1 MKYRKDLFIIYVL
14 IILTVVL
21 VLAIGL
27 SAILSKSTSNPTKQE
42 PTSPGKK
49 GMEGFD
55 EKKEYINGID
65 IIYWIN
71 LDRSPERRI
80 EMEKIFK
87 NPEFKKIKNRRFP
100 AIDGKNMDV
109 FTYVESEH
117 KENPKMS
124 NTEYA
129 CLISHLET
137 VRTFSES
144 GHKVAL
150 IMEDDMTLDLKPY
163 WTKSIQEIMD
173 EAPEDWEVIQL
184 CYISVNGVDNLYDGY
199 HSSTGAYLINQKGAK
214 KLLEIREKERKIYQI
229 NKHTT
234 APYLHADFFIYSYL
248 KTYCYKYPMF
258 VYKDNNDSLIHPDHL
273 KEHEKSRQIIIDMY
287 QNMKD

>member
-1 MKYRKDLFIIYVL
+1 MFSVFLALVIVIGL
-14 IILTVVL
+14 ILL
-21 VLAIGL
+21 VAIGL
-27 SAILSKSTSNPTKQE
+27 SAITSKSTSNPSKTH
-42 PTSPGKK
+42 
-49 GMEGFD
+49 MEGFD
-55 EKKEYINGID
+55 GKKEYINGVD

-87 NPEFKKIKNRRFP
+87 EPEFKNIKNHRFS
-100 AIDGKNMDV
+100 AIDGKNVDV
-109 FTYVESEH
+109 FEYIESDH
-117 KENPKMS
+117 KEKPKMS

-163 WTKSIQEIMD
+163 WRKSIQEIMD
-173 EAPEDWEVIQL
+173 EAPEDWEVLQL
-184 CYISVNGVDNLYDGY
+184 CYISVNGVEILYDGY
-199 HSSTGAYLINQKGAK
+199 HPSTGAYLINQKGAR
-214 KLLEIREKERKIYQI
+214 KLLELREKERKIYQI

-287 QNMKD
+287 QNRKD